1 MQTIKN
7 KEDYMKQKKA
17 VGLETFVVLFVVFG
31 GFGALGSIMGI
42 GNLFNT
48 IMNSAHDLLINT
60 VFFIMAIS
68 VVTGALSNLMAEFG
82 IISLLNKLISPFMRP
97 IYGLPGASS
106 LGILSTFV
114 SDNPAILSLAKT
126 ESFTKYF
133 KEYQVP
139 ALCNLG
145 TSFGM
150 GMILV
155 TYMMGLGGDGI
166 ITASLVGVLG
176 ACIGSVVSVR
186 LMLGKTKK
194 YYNISKEESKADHSH
209 KADLKNAD
217 EMRTV
222 HGSAMERVLNAI
234 LEGGK
239 TGVQLGLDI
248 IPGVLCICTFV
259 MILTFGAPADGIYT
273 GAAYEGIGLLP
284 KLGELIAPVTGLLFG
299 FKDPS
304 NIAFPITSL
313 GATGAAMALV
323 PRMLETGAA
332 GMNEIAVFTAMVMCW
347 SGYLSTHISMMD
359 ALDRRQFIKDAIV
372 SHTIGGL
379 CAGVAAHYMFMLIT
393 II

>member
-1 MQTIKN
+1 
-7 KEDYMKQKKA
+7 MKQKKS
-17 VGLETFVVLFVVFG
+17 VSFETYAILVIIIA
-31 GFGALGSIMGI
+31 GFRGLGSVMGI

-48 IMNSAHDLLINT
+48 IMNTAHDLLINT

-68 VVTGALSNLMAEFG
+68 VVTGAISSLLAEFG
-82 IISLLNKLISPFMRP
+82 VISLLNKAISPLMRP
-97 IYGLPGASS
+97 LYGLPGAAS
-106 LGILSTFV
+106 LGVVSTFV
-114 SDNPAILSLAKT
+114 SDNPAILSLAKNNG
-126 ESFTKYF
+126 FIKYF
-133 KEYQVP
+133 KEYQTP

-155 TYMMGLGGDGI
+155 TYMMGLGGEGI
-166 ITASLVGVLG
+166 ISAAIIGVLG
-176 ACIGSVVSVR
+176 ACVGSVISVR
-186 LMLGKTKK
+186 IMLSKTKK
-194 YYNISKEESKADHSH
+194 YYHISKEESKLDHSR
-209 KADLKNAD
+209 KADSSESD
-217 EMRTV
+217 EMREV
-222 HGSAMERVLNAI
+222 HGSVMERVLNSI

-239 TGVQLGLDI
+239 TGVQLGIDI

-284 KLGELIAPVTGLLFG
+284 RLGEFISPLTALLFG

-323 PRMLETGAA
+323 PKMLETGAA
-332 GMNEIAVFTAMVMCW
+332 GMNEVAVFTAIGMCW

-359 ALDRRQFIKDAIV
+359 ALGRRQFIKDAIL

-379 CAGVAAHYMFMLIT
+379 CAGIAAHYLFLLFSLI
-393 II
+393 

>member
-1 MQTIKN
+1 
-7 KEDYMKQKKA
+7 MKQKKA
-17 VGLETFVVLFVVFG
+17 IDKETYIVLFVVIG
-31 GFGALGSIMGI
+31 GFAALGNVMGI

-48 IMNSAHDLLINT
+48 IMNTAHDLLLNT

-68 VVTGALSNLMAEFG
+68 VVTGAISNLMAEFG
-82 IISLLNKLISPFMRP
+82 VISLLNRLISPLMRP
-97 IYGLPGASS
+97 LYGLPGAAS
-106 LGILSTFV
+106 LGVVSTFV
-114 SDNPAILSLAKT
+114 SDNPAILSLAKN

-155 TYMMGLGGDGI
+155 TYMMGLGVPGI
-166 ITASLVGVLG
+166 ISAAWTGVLG

-186 LMLGKTKK
+186 LMLAATRKHYG
-194 YYNISKEESKADHSH
+194 ISKEEYRADHSRR
-209 KADLKNAD
+209 ADKVD
-217 EMRTV
+217 FGEMRTV
-222 HGSAMERVLNAI
+222 HGSAMERALNAI

-239 TGVQLGLDI
+239 TGVQLGMDI

-259 MILTFGAPADGIYT
+259 MILTFGPPADGIYT
-273 GAAYEGIGLLP
+273 GAAYEGVALLP
-284 KLGELIAPVTGLLFG
+284 KLGEIISPVTQLLFG
-299 FKDPS
+299 FKDAG

-323 PRMLETGAA
+323 PRMLATGTA
-332 GMNEIAVFTAMVMCW
+332 GLNEIAVFTAMGMCW

-359 ALDRRQFIKDAIV
+359 ALDRRQFIKDAIF

-379 CAGVAAHYMFMLIT
+379 CAGVAAHYLFMLFSLL
-393 II
+393 

>member
-1 MQTIKN
+1 
-7 KEDYMKQKKA
+7 MKQKKA
-17 VGLETFVVLFVVFG
+17 VDKETYIVLFVVVA
-31 GFGALGSIMGI
+31 GFAALARVMGV

-48 IMNSAHDLLINT
+48 IMNTAHDLLLNT

-68 VVTGALSNLMAEFG
+68 VVTGAISNLMAEFG
-82 IISLLNKLISPFMRP
+82 VISLLNRLISPLMRP
-97 IYGLPGASS
+97 LYGLPGAAS
-106 LGILSTFV
+106 LGVVSTFV
-114 SDNPAILSLAKT
+114 SDNPAILSLAKN

-155 TYMMGLGGDGI
+155 TYMMGLGVPGI
-166 ITASLVGVLG
+166 ISAAWTGVLG

-186 LMLGKTKK
+186 LMLAATRKHYG
-194 YYNISKEESKADHSH
+194 ISKEEYKADHSRR
-209 KADLKNAD
+209 ADKVD
-217 EMRTV
+217 FGEMRTV
-222 HGSAMERVLNAI
+222 HGSAMERALNAI

-239 TGVQLGLDI
+239 TGVQLGMDI

-259 MILTFGAPADGIYT
+259 MILTFGPPADGVYT
-273 GAAYEGIGLLP
+273 GAAYEGVALLP
-284 KLGELIAPVTGLLFG
+284 KLGEIISPVTQLLFG
-299 FKDPS
+299 FKDAG

-323 PRMLETGAA
+323 PRMLATGTA
-332 GMNEIAVFTAMVMCW
+332 GLNEIAVFTAMGMCW

-359 ALDRRQFIKDAIV
+359 ALDRRQFIKDAIF
-372 SHTIGGL
+372 SHTIGGV
-379 CAGVAAHYMFMLIT
+379 CAGVAAHYLFMLFSLL
-393 II
+393 

>member
-1 MQTIKN
+1 
-7 KEDYMKQKKA
+7 MKQKKA
-17 VGLETFVVLFVVFG
+17 IDKETYILLFAVVG
-31 GFGALGSIMGI
+31 GFAALGGVMGI

-48 IMNSAHDLLINT
+48 IMNTAHDLLLNT

-68 VVTGALSNLMAEFG
+68 VVTGALSQLMAEFG
-82 IISLLNKLISPFMRP
+82 VISLLNKIISPLMRP
-97 IYGLPGASS
+97 VYGLPGAAS
-106 LGILSTFV
+106 LGVVSTFV
-114 SDNPAILSLAKT
+114 SDNPAILSLAKN
-126 ESFTKYF
+126 EGFVKYF
-133 KEYQVP
+133 KPYQIP

-155 TYMMGLGGDGI
+155 TYMMGLSYEGVIGAAL
-166 ITASLVGVLG
+166 TGVLG
-176 ACIGSVVSVR
+176 AVAGSVVSVR

-209 KADLKNAD
+209 KADKIENE

-222 HGSAMERVLNAI
+222 HGSVMERVLNAI

-239 TGVQLGLDI
+239 TGVQLGMDI

-259 MILTFGAPADGIYT
+259 MILTFGAPADGVYT
-273 GAAYEGIGLLP
+273 GAAYEGVGLLP
-284 KLGELIAPVTGLLFG
+284 MLGDIIAPLTNVLFG
-299 FKDPS
+299 FKEPS

-323 PRMLETGAA
+323 PRMRETGAA
-332 GMNEIAVFTAMVMCW
+332 GLNEIAVFTAMGMCW

-379 CAGVAAHYMFMLIT
+379 CAGVFAHYFFM
-393 II
+393 IISVVL

>member
-1 MQTIKN
+1 
-7 KEDYMKQKKA
+7 MKQKKA
-17 VGLETFVVLFVVFG
+17 IDKETYILLFAVVG
-31 GFGALGSIMGI
+31 GFAALGRVMGI

-48 IMNSAHDLLINT
+48 IMNTAHDLLLNT

-68 VVTGALSNLMAEFG
+68 VVTGALSQLMAEFG
-82 IISLLNKLISPFMRP
+82 VISLLNKIISPLMRP
-97 IYGLPGASS
+97 VYGLPGAAS
-106 LGILSTFV
+106 LGVVSTFV
-114 SDNPAILSLAKT
+114 SDNPAILSLAKNDG
-126 ESFTKYF
+126 FVKYF
-133 KEYQVP
+133 KPYQIP

-155 TYMMGLGGDGI
+155 TYMMGLSYEGVIGAAL
-166 ITASLVGVLG
+166 TGVLG
-176 ACIGSVVSVR
+176 AVAGSVVSVR

-194 YYNISKEESKADHSH
+194 YYNISKEESKFDHSR
-209 KADLKNAD
+209 KADKTDGD

-239 TGVQLGLDI
+239 TGVQLGMDI

-259 MILTFGAPADGIYT
+259 MILTFGAPADGVYT
-273 GAAYEGIGLLP
+273 GAAYEGVGLLP
-284 KLGELIAPVTGLLFG
+284 MLGDLIAPLTNVLFG

-332 GMNEIAVFTAMVMCW
+332 GLNEIAVFTAMGMCW

-372 SHTIGGL
+372 SHTVGGL
-379 CAGVAAHYMFMLIT
+379 CAGIFAHYFFM
-393 II
+393 IISVVL

>member
-1 MQTIKN
+1 MR
-7 KEDYMKQKKA
+7 QKKA
-17 VGLETFVVLFVVFG
+17 EDKETYIVLFVVVA
-31 GFGALGSIMGI
+31 GFAALAKVMGV

-48 IMNSAHDLLINT
+48 IMNTAHDLLLNT

-68 VVTGALSNLMAEFG
+68 VVTGAISNLMAEFG
-82 IISLLNKLISPFMRP
+82 VISLLNRLISPLMRP
-97 IYGLPGASS
+97 LYGLPGAAS
-106 LGILSTFV
+106 LGVVSTFV
-114 SDNPAILSLAKT
+114 SDNPAILSLAKN

-155 TYMMGLGGDGI
+155 TYMMGLGVPGI
-166 ITASLVGVLG
+166 ISAAWTGVLG

-186 LMLGKTKK
+186 LMLAATRKHYG
-194 YYNISKEESKADHSH
+194 ISKEEYRADHSRR
-209 KADLKNAD
+209 ADKVD
-217 EMRTV
+217 FGEMRTV
-222 HGSAMERVLNAI
+222 HGSAMERALNAI

-239 TGVQLGLDI
+239 TGVQLGMDI

-259 MILTFGAPADGIYT
+259 MILTFGPPADGIYT
-273 GAAYEGIGLLP
+273 GAAYEGVALLP
-284 KLGELIAPVTGLLFG
+284 ELGEIISPVTQLLFG
-299 FKDPS
+299 FKDAG

-323 PRMLETGAA
+323 PRMLATGTA
-332 GMNEIAVFTAMVMCW
+332 GLNEIAVFTAMGMCW

-359 ALDRRQFIKDAIV
+359 ALDRRQFIKDAIF

-379 CAGVAAHYMFMLIT
+379 CAGVAAHYLFMLFSLL
-393 II
+393 